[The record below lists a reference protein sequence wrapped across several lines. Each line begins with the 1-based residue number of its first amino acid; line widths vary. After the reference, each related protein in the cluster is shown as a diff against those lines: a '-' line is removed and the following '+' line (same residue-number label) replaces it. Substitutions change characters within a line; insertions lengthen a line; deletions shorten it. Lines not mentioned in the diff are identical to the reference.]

1 MRENR
6 VWVGDHRVN
15 RENRCISE
23 TKALDQAIGA
33 IQLGC
38 SRDGSMKGKMTLD
51 KVTCLE

>member
-1 MRENR
+1 MREDR

-15 RENRCISE
+15 GENCCISE

-38 SRDGSMKGKMTLD
+38 SRDWDMIGKMTRD

>member
-15 RENRCISE
+15 RENCCISE
-23 TKALDQAIGA
+23 VKALDQVIGA

-38 SRDGSMKGKMTLD
+38 SRDWGMIGKMTRD
-51 KVTCLE
+51 KVTYLE